1 MDPDVN
7 KQDNHG
13 RTKLFMAAKEENLSK
28 CKTLIAPRMPSSLNL
43 GLFWADY
50 TKS

>member
-28 CKTLIAPRMPSSLNL
+28 CKTLISGGAKRAFRATN
-43 GLFWADY
+43 A
-50 TKS
+50 